1 MEIFDP
7 KHPDRKNFEEVRTKL
22 TKIHSVTLDICQTRD
37 DLVTKTIE
45 SGLLNVS
52 DLVEAEAKY
61 HVPCRTNF
69 ENPVPKF
76 EKRRRPTSIQKLML
90 F

>member
-1 MEIFDP
+1 MFDP
-7 KHPDRKNFEEVRTKL
+7 KHPDCKNFEEVRTKL
-22 TKIHSVTLDICQTRD
+22 TKSRSVTLDIFKTCD
-37 DLVTKTIE
+37 DLVAKTIE
-45 SGLLNVS
+45 SRLLNVS
-52 DLVEAEAKY
+52 DLVAAEARY